1 MYTPIQGSIKPIIHI
16 TSVVSLDMYEK
27 KKFLSRKMKTK
38 KMRTYKLLK

>member
-27 KKFLSRKMKTK
+27 KEISCQEK
-38 KMRTYKLLK
+38 

>member
-16 TSVVSLDMYEK
+16 ISVVSLDMYEK
-27 KKFLSRKMKTK
+27 KKYHVKKIKTK

>member
-27 KKFLSRKMKTK
+27 KIPVK
-38 KMRTYKLLK
+38 KNENKKDANI

>member
-27 KKFLSRKMKTK
+27 KKLPVK
-38 KMRTYKLLK
+38 KK